1 MFSEALMSISGVTSS
16 YWAAFNR
23 IGGAQQRSVTTSTVA
38 DMAQP
43 SASTTVSI
51 SPEARAAAALAA
63 SDTEA
68 LETGATQSTHSVI
81 SLRTDKG
88 QQDIDIDD
96 YFTPATHHTDFNDPK
111 SLPPLF
117 MPSPDTINALSKD
130 ASARLKAVLAAH
142 HIPFGP
148 SSISYDMSG
157 QMQVPS
163 DYPYADALKQAVK
176 ENPVL
181 ERELSTVNALTDM
194 NVSMRAS
201 VAFSEDY
208 AKATTKAE
216 VDAIL
221 AKYHALFDG
230 TQHHY
235 KIALGFD
242 ADGNITPLADGKPY
256 EEAQDKAGAVS
267 TGARS

>member
-1 MFSEALMSISGVTSS
+1 MFSEVVMSLSGVTSS

-23 IGGAQQRSVTTSTVA
+23 IGGSQQRSKATSTVA
-38 DMAQP
+38 DIAQP
-43 SASTTVSI
+43 SASTSVSI
-51 SPEARAAAALAA
+51 STEARAAAALAA
-63 SDTEA
+63 NNTQA
-68 LETGATQSTHSVI
+68 VETDGTQSSHSVI
-81 SLRTDKG
+81 SLSTDKG
-88 QQDIDIDD
+88 QHDIDIDD
-96 YFTPATHHTDFNDPK
+96 YFTLTSHHYDFNDPK

-117 MPSPDTINALSKD
+117 MPSPGNINALSKD

-142 HIPFGP
+142 HIPFCP
-148 SSISYDMSG
+148 SSISYDTSG

-163 DYPYADALKQAVK
+163 DYPYADALKQTVK

-208 AKATTKAE
+208 TKATTKAE
-216 VDAIL
+216 VDTIL

-235 KIALGFD
+235 KITFSFD

-256 EEAQDKAGAVS
+256 MEAQDVTELLAQA
-267 TGARS
+267 TG